1 MEEAW
6 NVCKLQEIINNLP
19 VLTKHRLCTIYCYK
33 NVIYCISINGMRESK
48 LYIVFSSSVLSGPR
62 FLHCYQRVVCVPY
75 VGTHPLHTEWKEFQ
89 SWSYRSLR
97 EDWRAFCSRT
107 KEVCATQLFWEVTI
121 LIQVTNKVSLGLQ
134 SFGMWCYIIMAWTI
148 CGLIPSRNKRLFLM
162 KSIQIESRAHSTSYS
177 VGQWVLPIFPGVGGG
192 GGYWW
197 LVAGHSPPSSA
208 KILRLCGAVPLLPPY
223 AFMACTRRTFN
234 LLISYPVIWIYN
246 NLHKYVEV
254 NKMCI
259 AFGSGFRPTNASNVA
274 CNLWKNN
281 LYLFWNGVS
290 VKHSTWTLSLC
301 AKFFICD
308 ILYNIF
314 IISPHSGM

>member
-1 MEEAW
+1 MFV
-6 NVCKLQEIINNLP
+6 NYRKLL
-19 VLTKHRLCTIYCYK
+19 TIYLCLQSIVYVQYI
-33 NVIYCISINGMRESK
+33 VIKI

-177 VGQWVLPIFPGVGGG
+177 AGTGNFSWGRG

-197 LVAGHSPPSSA
+197 LVAVKLATHLHLVP
-208 KILRLCGAVPLLPPY
+208 LRLCGAVPVLPPY
-223 AFMACTRRTFN
+223 AFMAYTRRTFN

-274 CNLWKNN
+274 WNLWKNN

-290 VKHSTWTLSLC
+290 VKHSTWKLSLC
-301 AKFFICD
+301 AKFSICD